1 MKSVNIGIS
10 KKVMIEILLFLKP
23 QDEFSEKDL
32 ADPTKFRRGVV
43 DLCKHL
49 TVVADAVEK
58 LHKAGWSIGLGV
70 YELSCYPDKDYTE
83 AEARKLL
90 RRLGIKPSLANFHE
104 LDDEEDEDFDEDVE
118 EVVRTGGK
126 R

>member
-32 ADPTKFRRGVV
+32 ADPAKFRRGVV

-83 AEARKLL
+83 AEAKKRL
-90 RRLGIKPSLANFHE
+90 RQLGINPSLASFE
-104 LDDEEDEDFDEDVE
+104 EIEYEEDEDFDEDA
-118 EVVRTGGK
+118 
-126 R
+126 